1 MKSKRMTRNQSRSGQ
16 AILMATVSI
25 FMMIGMLSLAVDLG
39 WGYFRRDAA
48 QTAADAA
55 ASAVVQAAMASSA
68 SSQTCGSNKVWCG
81 SPAGTATNCPATA
94 PGTASTSFDN
104 GCILA
109 SANGFVTSGN
119 QTVTITANTTSP
131 APTVPGTAVTYWA
144 TVKIVENASSFF
156 GSPIGGG
163 LLNST
168 ATSTAAITSSGAST
182 SNGCIYVL
190 STTAPSAFQI
200 ANGAYVTTSSC
211 GIYVNSSSATALT
224 AAGGATIT
232 SASVNVVGNY
242 SVSNGARI
250 SSSPHTGVSA
260 VADPFAGLASQT
272 AAGTCNSGNFTAWQA
287 TAYTPT
293 AGTYCGFSLGNGM
306 NATMGPGIYIINGG
320 QFSIQ
325 GGSTLTATSGVMV
338 YLTGGATVSIANGA
352 TVNMT
357 AQSSGTY
364 EGILFY
370 QDRSSAESSSDF
382 AGGANMT
389 FNGTL
394 YMPKSDLTFDNG
406 VNTATT
412 VVVANTVNF
421 EGGAT
426 FDEATSNSQT
436 GMPISTAAVAM
447 IQ

>member
-1 MKSKRMTRNQSRSGQ
+1 MTRNRSRGGQ

-25 FMMIGMLSLAVDLG
+25 FLMIGMLSLAVDLG

-81 SPAGTATNCPATA
+81 SPSGTATNCPAT
-94 PGTASTSFDN
+94 PVGSVSTSFDN
-104 GCILA
+104 GCLLA
-109 SANGFVTSGN
+109 YANGFVTSGN

-182 SNGCIYVL
+182 TNGCLYVL
-190 STTAPSAFQI
+190 STSASPAFTI
-200 ANGAYVTTSSC
+200 ANGAHVTTSSC
-211 GIYVNSSSATALT
+211 GIYINSNSTTGSMALNV
-224 AAGGATIT
+224 AGGATIT
-232 SASVNVVGNY
+232 SSSVNVVGNY
-242 SVSNGARI
+242 ATSNGGSI
-250 SSSPHTGVSA
+250 SSTPHTGVTA

-272 AAGTCNSGNFTAWQA
+272 PAGTCNSGNFTAWQA

-293 AGTYCGFSLGNGM
+293 AGTYCGFSVGNGM

-320 QFSIQ
+320 TFSIQ

-370 QDRSSAESSSDF
+370 QDRTSTESSSDF
-382 AGGANMT
+382 AGGADMT

-406 VNTATT
+406 VNSATT

-426 FDEATSNSQT
+426 FNEATSQSQT
-436 GMPISTAAVAM
+436 GMPVSTAAVAM

>member
-1 MKSKRMTRNQSRSGQ
+1 
-16 AILMATVSI
+16 MATVSI

-68 SSQTCGSNKVWCG
+68 SSQACGSNKVWCG

-94 PGTASTSFDN
+94 PGSASTSFDN

-109 SANGFVTSGN
+109 YANGFVTSGN

-168 ATSTAAITSSGAST
+168 ATATAAIESSGAIF
-182 SNGCIYVL
+182 NDCIYVL
-190 STTAPSAFQI
+190 STTASPALSI
-200 ANGAYVTTSSC
+200 NNGAHITTSSC
-211 GIYVNSSSATALT
+211 GVYINSNSTSGNKALYVD
-224 AAGGATIT
+224 GATLT
-232 SASVNVVGNY
+232 SSTIDIVGGYTNP
-242 SVSNGARI
+242 NGGSI
-250 SSSPHTGVSA
+250 SSVPHTGMSA
-260 VADPFAGLASQT
+260 VADPFASLPSLT
-272 AAGTCNSGNFTAWQA
+272 PAGTCNSGNFTAYQA

-293 AGTYCGFSLGNGM
+293 AGTYCNFNLSNGNS
-306 NATMGPGIYIINGG
+306 ATMGPGIYIINGG
-320 QFSIQ
+320 TFNIQ
-325 GGSTLTATSGVMV
+325 SGPLNGTAGVMV
-338 YLTGGATVSIANGA
+338 YLVNGATVSIANGA

-357 AQSSGTY
+357 AQSTGTY
-364 EGILFY
+364 AGILFY
-370 QDRSSAESSSDF
+370 QDRGSAESSSDF

-389 FNGTL
+389 FNGTM

-406 VNTATT
+406 IHSATT
-412 VVVANTVNF
+412 VVVANTIDF
-421 EGGAT
+421 AGGAT
-426 FDEATSNSQT
+426 FNGPTSESQT
-436 GMPISTAAVAM
+436 GLPTENTNAAV

>member
-1 MKSKRMTRNQSRSGQ
+1 
-16 AILMATVSI
+16 MATVSI

-168 ATSTAAITSSGAST
+168 ATSTAAITSSGAS
-182 SNGCIYVL
+182 SGNGCIYVL
-190 STTAPSAFQI
+190 STTAVNAFQI
-200 ANGAYVTTSSC
+200 ANGAHVTTSSC
-211 GIYVNSSSATALT
+211 GIYINSNGTASPDT
-224 AAGGATIT
+224 GIAMSVQGGATVT
-232 SASVNVVGNY
+232 SASVSVVGNY
-242 SVSNGARI
+242 VTGNGGSI
-250 SSSPHTGVSA
+250 SSTPHTGVSA
-260 VADPFAGLASQT
+260 VADPFASLPSQT
-272 AAGTCNSGNFTAWQA
+272 AAGTCNSGNFTNWQA
-287 TAYTPT
+287 SAYTPT
-293 AGTYCGFSLGNGM
+293 AGTYCGFNLGNGM

-370 QDRSSAESSSDF
+370 QDRSSTESSSDF

-406 VNTATT
+406 VNAATS
-412 VVVANTVNF
+412 VIVANTVNF
-421 EGGAT
+421 EGGSNT
-426 FDEATSNSQT
+426 LNEATSQSQT
-436 GMPISTAAVAM
+436 GMPVSTAAVAM